1 MNKKSKYEVWLHD
14 PRVLDILSDVIRSSK
29 KSYFRIDPDGKHR
42 AAPVKLELLALG
54 VNGVYSSRLLQEYPF
69 PQAPFIHNRSAHPV
83 TEAVLKARAAR
94 RIQRAAVRALKAE
107 AKAMAATAKQEL
119 KDHAAEAIR
128 AIAEIP
134 ECLEEALEIA
144 TGDDVNT
151 GIPMDSRAPKPL
163 SDEVAERKRLETER
177 RFNKRFQIEA
187 RSSGA
192 WGVYDA
198 DLETT
203 RLTGRT
209 RQSAFDE
216 VELLRQR
223 RGLSFDSND

>member
-42 AAPVKLELLALG
+42 AAPVKLALG

-177 RFNKRFQIEA
+177 RFNRGFKSRLDPRA
-187 RSSGA
+187 H
-192 WGVYDA
+192 GVSMM
-198 DLETT
+198 
-203 RLTGRT
+203 RI
-209 RQSAFDE
+209 
-216 VELLRQR
+216 
-223 RGLSFDSND
+223 